1 MVTYDGVLRGGPSL
15 KMSEQRADKEK
26 EPRTH
31 GPGIGKSR
39 FKGPE
44 AAWRLTCLGRS
55 HRGRRHKSWLA
66 GRWEQALVKVF

>member
-1 MVTYDGVLRGGPSL
+1 MV
-15 KMSEQRADKEK
+15 QAW
-26 EPRTH
+26 
-31 GPGIGKSR
+31 GKSR